1 MKNILKKNNQK
12 GSLMVEALAL
22 LGLITMVTPVLY
34 KKAAERTTEL
44 QDINVA
50 TQMRMISSAVDDFL
64 KDNYKE
70 VGETYPDDVFSL
82 TDADRETLE
91 KYLPKGFDLTQSRL
105 FDEFQIMVR
114 REEVEDRKGKKH
126 NIYTSAVLAPTTE
139 DLTRM
144 RSSKIASMI
153 GSSGGVYRDGMLQ
166 GVQGSWTA
174 DPVNDYGFTVDD
186 VRNESLAV
194 ISTKAISSAKG
205 DVSSDDVLFRI
216 DTGDEADNTMQATL
230 FMDGNE
236 IRGLTNLI
244 ASAAGGGGASA
255 NQIVIGRK
263 NGDIVQQITDLF
275 ITGRVNIKDSLT
287 VDGETTLNNGLNVT
301 AGDTNI
307 AGNLNVA
314 GDTTLEKLTVNGDT
328 QLHNTNIDGDL
339 VQSGGKVEF
348 NATQITMNSDGPV
361 NINSKD
367 NININADKNLYMNG
381 GDSVHIQQGGE
392 DRIVINNEGNTI
404 TGDTTF
410 KDGDVT
416 VENNLNVGGDVTV
429 EGDVILVRP
438 EGEESNVMADWLHAK
453 KGIKIGGQA
462 TENTSAGNYFTVDST
477 GTNVKVGTF
486 NVLDKLYVRNS
497 NFSYGDEPNQE
508 GNKINVAAT
517 GSAFLGYKYAST
529 LADRQGFYSGPS
541 SNYMSLRKGKEVAG
555 TDIYQYGGYTY
566 IRSYDANNLNRSTMQ
581 TSSSGEIKLISKEP
595 NDTTARIAAQLTLSN
610 YGTVLNSY
618 KEGSGKSLTIDETGL
633 AVFDTPKTLSST
645 NKSVKPID
653 AETNTTGS
661 ILSGS
666 AKVAIGRQGIVEV
679 AAPTKAD
686 NKGGYFKGRR
696 LVSDKKYEEG
706 GAFSGYT
713 YSGGD
718 VSKKYDYYQVNPAY
732 TSVMNDIK
740 LATRGGARLSDIL
753 PDYINKG
760 IYVVD
765 NTYQNSVITEW
776 EGKWLGS
783 PKECKNGTA
792 IDNTCIASP
801 WMGYVPAPQCPKNY
815 AKVIT
820 LNPIRWRMS
829 EVYTIFDTEHWPA
842 VGSTAA
848 YRTLIGGDDFK
859 KYFIQPTDPR
869 HAEFK
874 LAEGGGE
881 AHTHTPQEGRPLT
894 FQTNTWLNT
903 TISPLYG
910 ASCRSSGTCTT
921 SGDSKDFVGW
931 HAIMGFIYRP
941 TQYNT
946 LLKELGANNVD
957 ANTNVYWNIFPVYA
971 GDMAAVANVY
981 CYFERN
987 TSDTGTSWQWGDSTS
1002 TYKSPVY
1009 HYDQL
1014 NDYKH
1019 GFAKDADWNEAVNDP
1034 DLGYN
1039 DAW

>member
-70 VGETYPDDVFSL
+70 VGETYPNDVFSL

-174 DPVNDYGFTVDD
+174 DPVNDYGFTTDG

-486 NVLDKLYVRNS
+486 NVRDKLYVNNS
-497 NFSYGDEPNQE
+497 KLSYGGEPDTA
-508 GNKINVAAT
+508 GNKINVSAT
-517 GSAFLGYKYAST
+517 GTAFLGYKYNPT
-529 LADRQGFYSGPS
+529 LAATENKQGFYSALA
-541 SNYMSLRKGKEVAG
+541 SNYMSLRRGSGVSG
-555 TDIYQYGGYTY
+555 TDIYQNAGSTY
-566 IRSYDANNLNRSTMQ
+566 IRSFDADNLKRSEIY
-581 TSSSGEIKLISKEP
+581 TSSGGGIY
-595 NDTTARIAAQLTLSN
+595 LTSNEDNEGSVRSATRLALNN
-610 YGTVLNSY
+610 YGTVLDSY
-618 KEGSGKSLTIDETGL
+618 KDGSAKSLTIDETGL
-633 AVFDTPKTLSST
+633 ALFDSSKTLSRT
-645 NKSVKPID
+645 TRSVKPID

-661 ILSGS
+661 ILQTN

-679 AAPTKAD
+679 AAPTSTD
-686 NKGGYFKGRR
+686 NNGGYFKGRR

-718 VSKKYDYYQVNPAY
+718 VKKKYDYYQVNPAY

-765 NTYQNSVITEW
+765 NTYQSSKITEW
-776 EGKWLGS
+776 EGKWLENIE
-783 PKECKNGTA
+783 ECKNGTA

-829 EVYTIFDTEHWPA
+829 EVYTIFDTANWPA
-842 VGSTAA
+842 SGTTN
-848 YRTLIGGDDFK
+848 YKKLIGGDDFK

-874 LAEGGGE
+874 LSDGGGE

-910 ASCRSSGTCTT
+910 CPKGSGTCTT
-921 SGDSKDFVGW
+921 SGNSKDFVGW

-946 LLKELGANNVD
+946 LLTELGASPNNNV
-957 ANTNVYWNIFPVYA
+957 VYWNIFPVYA

-987 TSDTGTSWQWGDSTS
+987 TATTDTSWQWGNS
-1002 TYKSPVY
+1002 SPVY
-1009 HYDQL
+1009 RYDQM
-1014 NDYKH
+1014 NAYKH
-1019 GFAKDADWNEAVNDP
+1019 GFEKDADWNEAVNDP
-1034 DLGYN
+1034 QLGYD

>member
-70 VGETYPDDVFSL
+70 VGETYPNDVFSL

-126 NIYTSAVLAPTTE
+126 NIYTSGVLAPTTE
-139 DLTRM
+139 DLARM

-174 DPVNDYGFTVDD
+174 DPVNDYGFTTDG

-287 VDGETTLNNGLNVT
+287 VDGETTLNNGLTVT
-301 AGDTNI
+301 AGDTNLQNTNI
-307 AGNLNVA
+307 AGDLNVAGNTTLKNTNIDGTLNVTGKTTLNEVEVNGPATFNENVTMNKNLTVA
-314 GDTTLEKLTVNGDT
+314 GDTTLNNLTVNGPAT
-328 QLHNTNIDGDL
+328 FNENVTMKKDL
-339 VQSGGKVEF
+339 
-348 NATQITMNSDGPV
+348 
-361 NINSKD
+361 
-367 NININADKNLYMNG
+367 
-381 GDSVHIQQGGE
+381 
-392 DRIVINNEGNTI
+392 
-404 TGDTTF
+404 
-410 KDGDVT
+410 
-416 VENNLNVGGDVTV
+416 TV
-429 EGDVILVRP
+429 EGDALF
-438 EGEESNVMADWLHAK
+438 EGDVTIENDLYVDGDIIVPDDKGIMGDWLYAK
-453 KGIKIGGQA
+453 SGIKVGGKNA
-462 TENTSAGNYFTVDST
+462 DGKTSPGNYFTVDST

-486 NVLDKLYVRNS
+486 NVRDKLYVTDTRLS
-497 NFSYGDEPNQE
+497 FGDQYGNA
-508 GNKINVAAT
+508 GNKINVSTSTT
-517 GSAFLGYKYAST
+517 GAAFLGYKYGSSME
-529 LADRQGFYSGPS
+529 DRQGFYSGS
-541 SNYMSLRKGKEVAG
+541 ATNHMSMRRG
-555 TDIYQYGGYTY
+555 TGATGADISQLLGFNY
-566 IRSYDANNLNRSTMQ
+566 IRSYDTKNLERSSISTSHQGVISLTSKKDNDGTAQ
-581 TSSSGEIKLISKEP
+581 TAT
-595 NDTTARIAAQLTLSN
+595 NLTLN
-610 YGTVLNSY
+610 NNGTVLNSY
-618 KEGSGKSLTIDETGL
+618 KDGSAKSLTIDETGL
-633 AVFDTPKTLSST
+633 AVFDTSKTLSAT
-645 NKSVKPID
+645 TRSVKPID
-653 AETNTTGS
+653 ATTNTTGS
-661 ILSGS
+661 ILQTG

-679 AAPTKAD
+679 AAPTSTD
-686 NKGGYFKGRR
+686 NNGGYFKGRR
-696 LVSDKKYEEG
+696 LVSDKKYETG
-706 GAFSGYT
+706 DAFSGYT
-713 YSGGD
+713 YSGGA

-765 NTYQNSVITEW
+765 NTYKSSKITEW

-783 PKECKNGTA
+783 PDECKNGTA

-829 EVYTIFDTEHWPA
+829 EVYTIFDTANWPA
-842 VGSTAA
+842 SETAN
-848 YRTLIGGDDFK
+848 YKKLIGGDDFK

-874 LAEGGGE
+874 LSDGGGE

-910 ASCRSSGTCTT
+910 CPNGSGTCTT
-921 SGDSKDFVGW
+921 SGNSQDFVGW

-946 LLKELGANNVD
+946 LLTELGATPNNNV
-957 ANTNVYWNIFPVYA
+957 VYWNIFPVYA

-987 TSDTGTSWQWGDSTS
+987 TATTGTSWQWGDS
-1002 TYKSPVY
+1002 SPVY
-1009 HYDQL
+1009 RYDQM
-1014 NDYKH
+1014 NAYKH
-1019 GFAKDADWNEAVNDP
+1019 GFTKDTNWNKAVNDP
-1034 DLGYN
+1034 ELGYD

>member
-22 LGLITMVTPVLY
+22 LGLITMVTPILY

-70 VGETYPDDVFSL
+70 VGERYPDAVFSL
-82 TDADRETLE
+82 TEADRETLE

-105 FDEFQIMVR
+105 FNEFQIQIR
-114 REEVEDRKGKKH
+114 RQEVEDRKGNMH

-144 RSSKIASMI
+144 RAAKIASMI
-153 GSSGGVYRDGMLQ
+153 GSSGGVYRGGMLQ

-174 DPVNDYGFTVDD
+174 DAVEDYGFTVDG
-186 VRNESLAV
+186 VRDESLAV

-216 DTGDEADNTMQATL
+216 DTGDEGDNTMQAAL
-230 FMDGNE
+230 LMDGNE

-244 ASAAGGGGASA
+244 ASSTGGSGAAA
-255 NQIVIGRK
+255 NEIVIGRK
-263 NGDIVQQITDLF
+263 NGDIVQQIADLF
-275 ITGRVNIKDSLT
+275 VTGKVNIKESLT
-287 VDGETTLNNGLNVT
+287 VDGETTLNNGLTVT
-301 AGDTNI
+301 AGDTNLQNTNI
-307 AGNLNVA
+307 AGNLNVDGETTLKNTSIDGTLSVS
-314 GDTTLEKLTVNGDT
+314 GDTN
-328 QLHNTNIDGDL
+328 LHNTNIDG
-339 VQSGGKVEF
+339 
-348 NATQITMNSDGPV
+348 
-361 NINSKD
+361 
-367 NININADKNLYMNG
+367 NLNV
-381 GDSVHIQQGGE
+381 S
-392 DRIVINNEGNTI
+392 
-404 TGDTTF
+404 GDTTL
-410 KDGDVT
+410 
-416 VENNLNVGGDVTV
+416 NNLNVSGDTTLNNLTVNGPATFNENVTMNKDLTVAGDALFEGDVTIENDLYV
-429 EGDVILVRP
+429 EGDIIVP
-438 EGEESNVMADWLHAK
+438 DNKGVMGDWLYAK
-453 KGIKIGGQA
+453 SGIKVGGKNA
-462 TENTSAGNYFTVDST
+462 DGRTSPGNYFTVDSG
-477 GTNVKVGTF
+477 GTNVKQGTF
-486 NVLDKLYVRNS
+486 NVRDKLYVNNS
-497 NFSYGDEPNQE
+497 KLSYGGEPDTA
-508 GNKINVAAT
+508 GNKINVSAT
-517 GSAFLGYKYAST
+517 GTAFLGYKYNPT
-529 LADRQGFYSGPS
+529 LAATENKQGFYSALA
-541 SNYMSLRKGKEVAG
+541 SNYMSLRRGSGVSG
-555 TDIYQYGGYTY
+555 TDIYQNAGSTY
-566 IRSYDANNLNRSTMQ
+566 IRSFDADNLKRSEIYTGSGGGIYL
-581 TSSSGEIKLISKEP
+581 TSNEDNEGSVRPATK
-595 NDTTARIAAQLTLSN
+595 LTLNN

-618 KEGSGKSLTIDETGL
+618 KDGSAKSLAIDETGL
-633 AVFDTPKTLSST
+633 AVFDASRSLSST
-645 NKSVKPID
+645 IRSVKPID
-653 AETNTTGS
+653 DANTTGS
-661 ILSGS
+661 ILQTG

-679 AAPTKAD
+679 ASPTAAD

-696 LVSDKKYEEG
+696 LVSDKNTYPTDNAFHGYDAG
-706 GAFSGYT
+706 GTAVA
-713 YSGGD
+713 D
-718 VSKKYDYYQVNPAY
+718 AKKYDYYQVNPAY

-765 NTYQNSVITEW
+765 NTYKNSAVSQW

-783 PKECKNGTA
+783 PAECKSGDA

-829 EVYTIFDTEHWPA
+829 EVYTIFDTASWPVA
-842 VGSTAA
+842 QAA

-874 LAEGGGE
+874 LSDGGGE
-881 AHTHTPQEGRPLT
+881 AHTHTPQEGRPMT

-903 TISPLYG
+903 TVSPLYG
-910 ASCRSSGTCTT
+910 GTDCHGKSDVTNCPTT
-921 SGDSKDFVGW
+921 GDPVDFIGW

-946 LLKELGANNVD
+946 LLKELGAENVD
-957 ANTNVYWNIFPVYA
+957 ANTSVYWNLFPVYA

-987 TSDTGTSWQWGDSTS
+987 TATAGTSWRWGD
-1002 TYKSPVY
+1002 PVY
-1009 HYDQL
+1009 KYDQL
-1014 NDYKH
+1014 NAYKQ
-1019 GFAKDADWNEAVNDP
+1019 GFTKDANWSSAVNDP
-1034 DLGYN
+1034 ELGYT